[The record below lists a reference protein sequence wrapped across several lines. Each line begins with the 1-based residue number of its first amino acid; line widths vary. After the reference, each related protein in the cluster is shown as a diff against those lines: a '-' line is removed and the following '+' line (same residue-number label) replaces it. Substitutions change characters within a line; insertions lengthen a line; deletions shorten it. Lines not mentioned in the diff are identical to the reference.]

1 MLKHITIILALFLSL
16 TTQAIS
22 DIITV
27 TVPSAVAEVVNK
39 YRADCAEEGGELELD
54 GDEMFRLRTDEGEEA
69 FVIRADFTCGDLGH
83 LYCGAMGHCPTYLI
97 INNRFYDTKRILQ
110 GIVAR
115 ISKAPDGTVTY
126 WTPDGALSE
135 QTSLNRAGL
144 ICNHSE

>member
-126 WTPDGALSE
+126 WMHDGHKLMIE
-135 QTSLNRAGL
+135 R
-144 ICNHSE
+144 

>member
-83 LYCGAMGHCPTYLI
+83 LYCGAMGHCPTYLV
-97 INNRFYDTKRILQ
+97 INNKFYDTKRILQ

-126 WTPDGALSE
+126 WTPDGIQL
-135 QTSLNRAGL
+135 L
-144 ICNHSE
+144 IER

>member
-83 LYCGAMGHCPTYLI
+83 LYCGAMGHCPTYLV
-97 INNRFYDTKRILQ
+97 INNKFYDTKRILQ

-115 ISKAPDGTVTY
+115 ISKASDGTVNY
-126 WTPDGALSE
+126 WMHDGHKLMIE
-135 QTSLNRAGL
+135 R
-144 ICNHSE
+144 

>member
-1 MLKHITIILALFLSL
+1 MKRFTIILAVFLFL

-39 YRADCAEEGGELELD
+39 YRAYCAEEGGELELD
-54 GDEMFRLRTDEGEEA
+54 GDEMFKLRTDEGEEA

-83 LYCGAMGHCPTYLI
+83 LYCGAMGHCPTYLV
-97 INNRFYDTKRILQ
+97 INNKFYDTKRILQ

-115 ISKAPDGTVTY
+115 ISKAPDGTVNY
-126 WTPDGALSE
+126 WMHDGHKLMIE
-135 QTSLNRAGL
+135 R
-144 ICNHSE
+144 

>member
-1 MLKHITIILALFLSL
+1 MKRFTIILAVFLFL

-83 LYCGAMGHCPTYLI
+83 LYCGAMGHCPTYLV
-97 INNRFYDTKRILQ
+97 INNKFYDTKRILQ

-115 ISKAPDGTVTY
+115 ISKASDGTVNY
-126 WTPDGALSE
+126 WMHDGHKLMIE
-135 QTSLNRAGL
+135 R
-144 ICNHSE
+144 